1 MDNKLKSTEQEA
13 LSQEDIES
21 NILDRKLSKLMRQ
34 DLTNEQIME
43 ILHWKDLFVVGRFLH
58 EYDFEE
64 EDLPIIHS
72 FILNNLDHEDRLFV
86 SDLIEVATELD
97 LELPYLKC
105 LEFLDWKA
113 KADSD
118 EDDQHY
124 VVMATIDYVFKNLKQ
139 KYIARIVDSLNNIL
153 NNRNSYQSTQVR
165 ADFVLF
171 RITQKQKYLWDMI
184 DLVINEK
191 HQGLLNNILKDEYNR
206 QRYFE
211 YHDFLKL
218 ICRPEKKQKKTLAD

>member
-1 MDNKLKSTEQEA
+1 MDNKLKSTEPEA

-34 DLTNEQIME
+34 DLTNDQIME
-43 ILHWKDLFVVGRFLH
+43 ILHWKSLRVVSRFLH

-64 EDLPIIHS
+64 ENLPIIHR
-72 FILNNLDHEDRLFV
+72 FILDNLDHEDRLFV

-113 KADSD
+113 KANSN

-124 VVMATIDYVFKNLKQ
+124 VVMATINYVFKNLKQ
-139 KYIARIVDSLNNIL
+139 KYITRIVNSLNNIL
-153 NNRNSYQSTQVR
+153 NNGNSYQSTQVR

-171 RITQKQKYLWDMI
+171 RITQKQKYLRDLI

-191 HQGLLNNILKDEYNR
+191 HQELLNNILKKEYNQ

-218 ICRPEKKQKKTLAD
+218 ICKPEKKQKKTLTD

>member
-1 MDNKLKSTEQEA
+1 
-13 LSQEDIES
+13 
-21 NILDRKLSKLMRQ
+21 
-34 DLTNEQIME
+34 
-43 ILHWKDLFVVGRFLH
+43 
-58 EYDFEE
+58 
-64 EDLPIIHS
+64 
-72 FILNNLDHEDRLFV
+72 
-86 SDLIEVATELD
+86 
-97 LELPYLKC
+97 
-105 LEFLDWKA
+105 
-113 KADSD
+113 
-118 EDDQHY
+118 
-124 VVMATIDYVFKNLKQ
+124 MATIDYVFKNLKQ

-171 RITQKQKYLWDMI
+171 RITQKQKYLRDMI